1 MVRQALKNA
10 VLAPALILFLTFL
23 PFLTEAAEDRIPFRG
38 LKEVGVFVE
47 DIDPEAIKD
56 GLSKEQIKTDVESK
70 LREAGIKVIPTENC
84 LHLPASPSGTD
95 SYLYVIVNTVKFV
108 SGLEY
113 VYGTSV
119 QLKQVVALERGKTV
133 KPSRALLWATTW
145 EKSDGVEISWVKD
158 LAENVR
164 RHISDKVD
172 LFIGDYSAANP
183 K

>member
-1 MVRQALKNA
+1 MVKNA
-10 VLAPALILFLTFL
+10 VLAPALILFLTSL

-70 LREAGIKVIPTENC
+70 LREAGIKVVPVEKSLPLPT
-84 LHLPASPSGTD
+84 SP
-95 SYLYVIVNTVKFV
+95 YLYIIVNTVKFL

-145 EKSDGVEISWVKD
+145 EKSDGVGITWVKD
-158 LAENVR
+158 LVENVR
-164 RHISDKVD
+164 QHINDKVD
-172 LFIGDYSAANP
+172 AFINDYSAANP